1 MMYDIKRGVSN
12 LLMEEAE
19 ARSVRE
25 FLRKRHKLHG
35 HEQQRKMKHDRER

>member
-1 MMYDIKRGVSN
+1 MMYDSKRGVAN